1 MSIHRDLTDHI
12 VLGPDEYHLLPQA
25 GEIRREKAFGNNK
38 SAGSKRKEE
47 KMSYKIALAGNPNCG
62 KTTMFNAL
70 TGGHQY
76 VGNWPGVTVEK
87 KEAHAKDNKDV
98 IITDLPGIYS
108 LSPYTLEEVVSRD
121 YLLEDRPDAIIDLV
135 DATNIER
142 NLYLTTQLLELG
154 IPVVIALN
162 MMDLIEK
169 RGDKIDIKKL
179 ESELGCTVVPTSALH
194 KTGLKDVVDAAVKA
208 AKSKQYELKIHFSA
222 DVEKA
227 VSDIDSVLP
236 AGKVPEEQRR
246 WYDIKLFENDSKVV
260 EKLALDNASMAKIS
274 EIRKSVEESE
284 DDDAESIIT
293 DERYDI
299 IVGFIKNA
307 VKKPAAKLS
316 TSDKIDRVVTNRI
329 LALPIFVVIMF
340 VIYYISVTWLGTIVT
355 DWTNDVFVGAWILPG
370 ASKLLESWHTN
381 AVLEDLIV
389 NGILGGVGTVL
400 GFAPQIA
407 IVMFLL
413 SILED
418 VGYMARVAFIMDR
431 LFRRFGLSGKSFIPL
446 MIGSGCGVPG
456 IMASKTIENDNDRRI
471 TIMTTT
477 FVPCGAKLPII
488 AVIAGV
494 MASNSGL
501 ITTIMY
507 FVGIAV
513 VLCSGI
519 ALKKF
524 KMFAGEAAPFVME
537 LPAYHI
543 PSLKTV
549 LMHTWERLK
558 GYLIKAGTVI
568 FLCCAVM
575 WFLSTYGVEHGGFG
589 MVDNSQNS
597 LLGIIG
603 TAVAFIFIPLGFGT
617 WQCVSAS
624 LSGFVAK
631 ESLVSTI
638 AILVI
643 NEDISDPTTK
653 LIHHFGDVFPQTGS
667 HAVLVL
673 ACFSFLLFNLIDSP
687 CLAAV
692 STLVREMNSG
702 KWTAFAIIFQNLLA
716 YALSLCVYQIGKLV
730 ITGTFTAGS
739 LVGIIVAL
747 LLIFLVVR
755 PNPYKNAKI
764 EARRSVA
771 E

>member
-1 MSIHRDLTDHI
+1 MAVR
-12 VLGPDEYHLLPQA
+12 
-25 GEIRREKAFGNNK
+25 
-38 SAGSKRKEE
+38 
-47 KMSYKIALAGNPNCG
+47 IALAGNPNCG

-87 KEAHAKDNKDV
+87 KEAYARDRKDV

-121 YLLEDRPDAIIDLV
+121 YLLEDRPDVIIDLV

-154 IPVVIALN
+154 IPVVVALN
-162 MMDLIEK
+162 MMDIVK
-169 RGDKIDIKKL
+169 KHGDRIDVKKL
-179 ESELGCTVVPTSALH
+179 ESELGCPVVPTSALH
-194 KTGLKDVVDAAVKA
+194 KTGLEEVVDKAVKA
-208 AKSKQYELKIHFSA
+208 AGTDASYDMKFSP
-222 DVEKA
+222 DVEKCI
-227 VSDIDSVLP
+227 SEIDGILP
-236 AGKVPEEQRR
+236 AGKVPDIQRR
-246 WYDIKLFENDSKVV
+246 WYDIKLFENDSKVI
-260 EKLALDNASMAKIS
+260 EKLALDSSAADQIAD
-274 EIRKSVEESE
+274 IRKNEEKAQ

-293 DERYDI
+293 DERYAI
-299 IVGFIKNA
+299 IEKFISKA
-307 VKKPAAKLS
+307 VKKAGSKLS
-316 TSDKIDRVVTNRI
+316 TSDKIDRIVTNRI
-329 LALPIFVVIMF
+329 LALPIFVAIMF
-340 VIYYISVTWLGTIVT
+340 VIYYISVTWLGSIVT
-355 DWTNDVFVGAWILPG
+355 DWTNDVFVGEWLLPG
-370 ASKLLESWHTN
+370 ATKLLDSWGTN

-456 IMASKTIENDNDRRI
+456 IMSSKTIENDNDRRL

-494 MASNSGL
+494 MAKNSGL
-501 ITTIMY
+501 VTTIMY

-513 VLCSGI
+513 VLLSGI

-524 KMFAGEAAPFVME
+524 KLFAGDAAPFVME
-537 LPAYHI
+537 LPAYHV
-543 PSLKTV
+543 PSPRTV
-549 LMHTWERLK
+549 LIHTWERLK

-568 FLCCAVM
+568 FLCCAAM

-589 MVDNSQNS
+589 MVDDSQNS

-603 TAVAFIFIPLGFGT
+603 TAIAFIFIPLGFGT
-617 WQCVSAS
+617 WQCVSAT
-624 LSGFVAK
+624 LSGFIAK

-643 NEDISDPTTK
+643 NEDTSDPTSK
-653 LIHHFGDVFPQTGS
+653 LIKHFGDVFPQTGS

-702 KWTAFAIIFQNLLA
+702 KWTAFALIYQNVLA
-716 YALSLCVYQIGKLV
+716 YALSLCVFQIGKLI
-730 ITGTFTAGS
+730 ITGTFTVGSFAGI
-739 LVGIIVAL
+739 VVAL
-747 LLIFLVVR
+747 ILIWLVVR
-755 PNPYKNAKI
+755 PNPYKNSGI
-764 EARRSVA
+764 EARRSVT